1 MRFPSA
7 LFAVAFLASCAT
19 PYAPKSLPGG
29 YSEIQ
34 LDRNV
39 FRVTFEGNG
48 YTSRSNVEEMALLRS
63 AEVALQNGFTH
74 FVIAGGS
81 SDSKHALLPMPGQS
95 ITTGSVAPAG
105 NTAYF
110 RSTTTTTGGAPL
122 LVSFPTVV
130 QTVVCFVGRPSVD
143 ALVYDATFL
152 VSSLKPKHA
161 PVK

>member
-1 MRFPSA
+1 MRLPSA

-19 PYAPKSLPGG
+19 PYAPKSLQGG
-29 YSEIQ
+29 YSEVQ
-34 LDRNV
+34 FDRNV

-63 AEVALQNGFTH
+63 AEVALKNGFTH

-95 ITTGSVAPAG
+95 TTTGSVTPAG
-105 NTAYF
+105 NTVYF

-122 LVSFPTVV
+122 LVSFPTS
-130 QTVVCFVGRPSVD
+130 CRPLSVLSG
-143 ALVYDATFL
+143 AQVSMRLFYDATFL